1 MTDHSWLIIL
11 SIGFFIV
18 TVTFLAAAIFLI
30 YVAVEI
36 KKSAAAI
43 REFLNRTDE
52 RIKPVLADA
61 EQVIKNLK
69 GISSDVGTVTEN
81 VRNFSGVVSEIAT
94 NLKVLSSM
102 LSGLSEGLSVRA
114 LGIKAG
120 IKTALE
126 VLIKQIKE
134 RRS

>member
-1 MTDHSWLIIL
+1 MVDHSWLIIL

-18 TVTFLAAAIFLI
+18 TVTFLASAIFLM

-36 KKSAAAI
+36 KRSATAI
-43 REFLNRTDE
+43 KEFLNRTEE
-52 RIKPVLADA
+52 RMKPVLDDA

-81 VRNFSGVVSEIAT
+81 VRNFSAVISEISA

-102 LSGLSEGLSVRA
+102 ISGASEGLSVRA